1 VLLLNVRVYVCVA
14 QDGIRVLVSRDL
26 DLSMSLYL
34 QFNLRFGC
42 HDVETD
48 FPVGH
53 SVLVQ
58 FSNNGGILWQFLQEL
73 HSPDTAESKL
83 VYTV

>member
-1 VLLLNVRVYVCVA
+1 MAIVLYML
-14 QDGIRVLVSRDL
+14 QDDIRMLVSGDL

-34 QFNLRFGC
+34 QFSLRFGC
-42 HDVETD
+42 DSDGAKHDI
-48 FPVGH
+48 PVQH

-73 HSPDTAESKL
+73 HSSDAAESK
-83 VYTV
+83 

>member
-1 VLLLNVRVYVCVA
+1 MAIVLYML
-14 QDGIRVLVSRDL
+14 QDDIRMLVSGDL

-34 QFNLRFGC
+34 QFSLRFDCDSDGAKR
-42 HDVETD
+42 DI
-48 FPVGH
+48 PVQH

-73 HSPDTAESKL
+73 HSSDAAESK
-83 VYTV
+83 

>member
-1 VLLLNVRVYVCVA
+1 M
-14 QDGIRVLVSRDL
+14 LVSRDL

-42 HDVETD
+42 DDVKTD
-48 FPVGH
+48 FQAEH

-73 HSPDTAESKL
+73 HSADTNKSK
-83 VYTV
+83 

>member
-1 VLLLNVRVYVCVA
+1 M
-14 QDGIRVLVSRDL
+14 IVSRDL

-34 QFNLRFGC
+34 QFSLRFGC
-42 HDVETD
+42 DDVETD
-48 FPVGH
+48 FPARS

-73 HSPDTAESKL
+73 HPVDTTE
-83 VYTV
+83 